1 MTDAMAI
8 PTLPTFADVERAR
21 QRLHG
26 HAHRTPVLTSRT
38 LDDMVGAQ
46 IFLKCENLQ
55 RMGAFKFR
63 GAYNALSAL
72 PESVRAKGVVA
83 YSSGNHA
90 QAVALSARL
99 LGMSATIVM
108 PSNAPKA
115 KLDATEGYGARVVRY
130 DPREDRRE
138 VVAQQIVRDTGATL
152 IPPFDHADVIAGQ
165 GTAAAELIEE
175 TGALDALLVCCG
187 GGGLLTGSAIAAHTM
202 SPGCRVIGVEPELG
216 DDMTRTF
223 RTKTPQR
230 LSAAPDTIADGARTM
245 GPGVLTFPL
254 LLQHVDGMV
263 TVSDADLIQAV
274 RFAVLR
280 LKLVIEPSGAL
291 GLAAMMSGKAGV
303 SGRVGIIVSG
313 GNVDAEMLRWILMDD
328 ADRPSVPPEP

>member
-1 MTDAMAI
+1 MTD

-21 QRLHG
+21 ERLRG
-26 HAHRTPVLTSRT
+26 QAHRTPVITSRT
-38 LDDMVGAQ
+38 LNAMVGAQ

-72 PESVRAKGVVA
+72 PVEARDKGVVA

-99 LGMSATIVM
+99 LGMQATIVM
-108 PSNAPKA
+108 PSNAPKS

-130 DPREDRRE
+130 DPAEDKRE
-138 VVAQQIVRDTGATL
+138 VVAQQIVRETGATL

-175 TGALDALLVCCG
+175 TGPLDALLVCCG
-187 GGGLLTGSAIAAHTM
+187 GGGLLTGSAIAAHAM

-216 DDMTRTF
+216 DDVTRSF
-223 RTKTPQR
+223 QTKTLQQLQKVP
-230 LSAAPDTIADGARTM
+230 ATIADGARTM
-245 GPGVLTFPL
+245 APGKLTFPL
-254 LLQHVDGMV
+254 LLQHVDSMV
-263 TVSDADLIQAV
+263 TVSDTDLVHAV
-274 RFAVLR
+274 RFAMLR
-280 LKLVIEPSGAL
+280 LKMVIEPSGAL

-303 SGRVGIIVSG
+303 SGRVGVIISG
-313 GNVDAEMLRWILMDD
+313 GNVDAEMLRWILMEDGE
-328 ADRPSVPPEP
+328 RPSEPPEP

>member
-1 MTDAMAI
+1 MTE

-21 QRLHG
+21 DRLRG
-26 HAHRTPVLTSRT
+26 EAHRTPVVTSRT
-38 LDDMVGAQ
+38 LDAMVGAQ
-46 IFLKCENLQ
+46 VFLKCENLQ

-72 PESVRAKGVVA
+72 PADVRSKGVVA

-99 LGMSATIVM
+99 LGMQATIVM
-108 PSNAPKA
+108 PANAPKS

-130 DPREDRRE
+130 DPGEDKRE
-138 VVAQQIVRDTGATL
+138 VVAQQIVAETGATL

-165 GTAAAELIEE
+165 GTAAAELIDE
-175 TGALDALLVCCG
+175 TGPLDALLVCCG
-187 GGGLLTGSAIAAHTM
+187 GGGLLTGSAIAAHAM
-202 SPGCRVIGVEPELG
+202 SPGCTVIGVEPELG
-216 DDMTRTF
+216 DDMTRSF
-223 RTKTPQR
+223 RTKVPQR
-230 LSAAPDTIADGARTM
+230 LSAVPATIADGARTM

-263 TVSDADLIQAV
+263 TVSDADLVRAV
-274 RFAVLR
+274 RFALLR

-291 GLAAMMSGKAGV
+291 GLAAMMSGKANV
-303 SGRVGIIVSG
+303 RGRVGIIISG
-313 GNVDAEMLRWILMDD
+313 GNVDAEMLRWILMEDNE
-328 ADRPSVPPEP
+328 RPSVPPEP

>member
-1 MTDAMAI
+1 MSET
-8 PTLPTFADVERAR
+8 TLPTFADVERAR
-21 QRLHG
+21 QRLRG
-26 HAHRTPVLTSRT
+26 EAHHTPVVTSRT
-38 LDDMVGAQ
+38 LDAMVGAQ
-46 IFLKCENLQ
+46 VFLKCENLQ

-72 PESVRAKGVVA
+72 PVAARAKGVVA

-99 LGMSATIVM
+99 LGMPATIVM

-115 KLDATEGYGARVVRY
+115 KLDATAGYGARVVRY
-130 DPREDRRE
+130 DPAEDKRE
-138 VVAQQIVRDTGATL
+138 VVAQQIVAETGATL

-187 GGGLLTGSAIAAHTM
+187 GGGLLTGSAIAAHAM

-223 RTKTPQR
+223 RTKSPQR
-230 LSAAPDTIADGARTM
+230 LSSVPATIADGARTM
-245 GPGVLTFPL
+245 GPGVLTLPL

-263 TVSDADLIQAV
+263 TVSDADLVNAV
-274 RFAVLR
+274 RFAMLR

-303 SGRVGIIVSG
+303 SGRVGIIISG
-313 GNVDAEMLRWILMDD
+313 GNIDAEMLRWILMEDGE
-328 ADRPSVPPEP
+328 RPSAPPEP

>member
-1 MTDAMAI
+1 MAD

-21 QRLHG
+21 QRLRG
-26 HAHRTPVLTSRT
+26 KAHQTPVITSRT
-38 LDDMVGAQ
+38 LDSMVGAQ
-46 IFLKCENLQ
+46 VFLKCENLQ

-72 PESVRAKGVVA
+72 PLDVRSKGVVA

-99 LGMSATIVM
+99 LGMPATIVM
-108 PSNAPKA
+108 PANAPRA

-130 DPREDRRE
+130 DPGEDKRE
-138 VVAQQIVRDTGATL
+138 VVAQQIVNDTGATL
-152 IPPFDHADVIAGQ
+152 IPPFDYADVIAGQ
-165 GTAAAELIEE
+165 GTVAAEFIEE
-175 TGALDALLVCCG
+175 AGPLDALLVCCG
-187 GGGLLTGSAIAAHTM
+187 GGGLLTGCAIAAHAM

-223 RTKTPQR
+223 QTKAPQR
-230 LSAAPDTIADGARTM
+230 LTSVPATIADGARTM
-245 GPGVLTFPL
+245 GPGTLTFPL

-263 TVSDADLIQAV
+263 TVSDADLVRAV
-274 RFAVLR
+274 RFALLR

-291 GLAAMMSGKAGV
+291 GLAAMMSGKAAV
-303 SGRVGIIVSG
+303 TGRVGIVISG
-313 GNVDAEMLRWILMDD
+313 GNVDAAMLRWILMEDGE
-328 ADRPSVPPEP
+328 RPSIPPEP

>member
-1 MTDAMAI
+1 MSET
-8 PTLPTFADVERAR
+8 TLPTFADVERAR
-21 QRLHG
+21 QRLRG
-26 HAHRTPVLTSRT
+26 EAHHTPVVTSRT
-38 LDDMVGAQ
+38 LDAMVGAQ
-46 IFLKCENLQ
+46 VFLKCENLQ

-72 PESVRAKGVVA
+72 PVAARAKGVVA

-99 LGMSATIVM
+99 LGMPATIVM

-115 KLDATEGYGARVVRY
+115 KLDATAGYGARVVRY
-130 DPREDRRE
+130 DPAEDKRE
-138 VVAQQIVRDTGATL
+138 VVAQQIVAETGATL

-187 GGGLLTGSAIAAHTM
+187 GGGLLTGSAIAAHAM

-223 RTKTPQR
+223 RTKTAQR
-230 LSAAPDTIADGARTM
+230 LSSVPATIADGARTM
-245 GPGVLTFPL
+245 GPGVLTLPL

-263 TVSDADLIQAV
+263 TVSDADLVNAV
-274 RFAVLR
+274 RFAMLR

-303 SGRVGIIVSG
+303 SGRVGIIISG
-313 GNVDAEMLRWILMDD
+313 GNIDAEMLRWILMEDGE
-328 ADRPSVPPEP
+328 RPSAPPEP

>member
-1 MTDAMAI
+1 MTDPA
-8 PTLPTFADVERAR
+8 LPTFADVERAR
-21 QRLHG
+21 ERLRG
-26 HAHRTPVLTSRT
+26 QAHHTPVMTSRT
-38 LDDMVGAQ
+38 LDTMVGAR

-72 PESVRAKGVVA
+72 PVEARDKGVVA

-99 LGMSATIVM
+99 LGMQATIVM
-108 PSNAPKA
+108 PSNAPKS

-130 DPREDRRE
+130 DPAEDKRE
-138 VVAQQIVRDTGATL
+138 VVAQQIVRETGATL

-175 TGALDALLVCCG
+175 TGPLDALLVCCG
-187 GGGLLTGSAIAAHTM
+187 GGGLLTGSAIAAHAM

-216 DDMTRTF
+216 DDMTRSF
-223 RTKTPQR
+223 QTKTRQQLQKVP
-230 LSAAPDTIADGARTM
+230 ATIADGARTM
-245 GPGVLTFPL
+245 APGRLTFPL
-254 LLQHVDGMV
+254 LLQHVDDMV
-263 TVSDADLIQAV
+263 TVSDTDLARAV
-274 RFAVLR
+274 RFALLR

-303 SGRVGIIVSG
+303 TGRVGIIISG
-313 GNVDAEMLRWILMDD
+313 GNVDAEMLRWILMEDGE
-328 ADRPSVPPEP
+328 RPSAPPEP

>member
-1 MTDAMAI
+1 MTDS
-8 PTLPTFADVERAR
+8 TLPTFADVERAR
-21 QRLHG
+21 ERLRG
-26 HAHRTPVLTSRT
+26 QAHRTPVVTSRT
-38 LDDMVGAQ
+38 LDAMAGAQ

-72 PESVRAKGVVA
+72 PLDARGRGVVA

-99 LGMSATIVM
+99 LGMQATIVM
-108 PSNAPKA
+108 PSNAPKS

-130 DPREDRRE
+130 DPAEDKRE
-138 VVAQQIVRDTGATL
+138 VVAQQIVRETGATL

-175 TGALDALLVCCG
+175 TGPLDGLLVCCG
-187 GGGLLTGSAIAAHTM
+187 GGGLLTGSAIAAHAM

-216 DDMTRTF
+216 DDMTRSF
-223 RTKTPQR
+223 QTKTPQS
-230 LSAAPDTIADGARTM
+230 LSKVPATIADGARTLA
-245 GPGVLTFPL
+245 PGTLTFPL
-254 LLQHVDGMV
+254 ALQHVDGMV
-263 TVSDADLIQAV
+263 TVSDTDLIDAV
-274 RFAVLR
+274 RFALLR

-303 SGRVGIIVSG
+303 SGRVGIIISG
-313 GNVDAEMLRWILMDD
+313 GNVDAEMLRWILMEDGE
-328 ADRPSVPPEP
+328 RPSVPPEP

>member
-1 MTDAMAI
+1 MTDPA
-8 PTLPTFADVERAR
+8 LPTFADVERAR
-21 QRLHG
+21 ERLRG
-26 HAHRTPVLTSRT
+26 QAHHTPVMTSRT
-38 LDDMVGAQ
+38 LDAMVGAQ

-72 PESVRAKGVVA
+72 PMEARSKGVVA

-99 LGMSATIVM
+99 LGMPATIVM
-108 PSNAPKA
+108 PSNAPKS

-130 DPREDRRE
+130 DPAEDKRE
-138 VVAQQIVRDTGATL
+138 VVAQQIVRETGATL

-165 GTAAAELIEE
+165 GTAAAELIDE
-175 TGALDALLVCCG
+175 TGPLDALLVCCG
-187 GGGLLTGSAIAAHTM
+187 GGGLLTGSAIAAHAM

-216 DDMTRTF
+216 DDMTRSF
-223 RTKTPQR
+223 QTKTRQQLQKVP
-230 LSAAPDTIADGARTM
+230 ATIADGARTM
-245 GPGVLTFPL
+245 APGRLTFPL
-254 LLQHVDGMV
+254 LLQHVDDMV
-263 TVSDADLIQAV
+263 TVSDTDLARAV
-274 RFAVLR
+274 RFALLR

-303 SGRVGIIVSG
+303 TGRVGIIISG
-313 GNVDAEMLRWILMDD
+313 GNVDAEMLRWILMEDGE
-328 ADRPSVPPEP
+328 RPSTPPEP